1 MSVLPGF
8 YQIEEWQVFES
19 GGLQVQVRLQPE
31 HSIFLGHFPGNPVT
45 PGVCMLQLIKELV
58 EKQLDKKLF
67 LSRGVNVK
75 FTARINPFEQPLL
88 KVLLDISEGVDVQ
101 VKCEVYFQ
109 ETLALKL
116 RSYYRILT
124 S

>member
-88 KVLLDISEGVDVQ
+88 KVLLDISEGEDVQ